1 MVTIWGALLGA
12 ILVNALSNGLGL
24 LGDQYLLDGRGIKGG
39 SDPGG
44 AGGLGGQ
51 TQRRRGMSQIT
62 LKTSASAEQ
71 TASSPLAW
79 LSRAG
84 FGVIIL
90 LAIALFGWANPV
102 FLTVDNWAN
111 LLQGSAILLIV
122 AMAMTLIVSAGAIDL
137 SVGVAL
143 DFGARLRPRR
153 PENLASAVAGRG
165 GLRSARRRAD
175 WPAQCLSDP
184 HLPDPP
190 LPRAT
195 LGTWFIA
202 SSAERIYTDGGGAI
216 AYRRMAPEYHDLAV
230 GNLGGIPTPV
240 AIVLAL
246 WLAAWLVTE
255 RTLWGKYVRAIG
267 QNSEAARIAG
277 IRDRLTMLG
286 VLVAASALCAVG
298 GVILSANLRQFTPLA
313 GQSYLMDAI
322 AAVFIGTAFTRL
334 GRVSILGTLGGV
346 LFLAIIDNGLNLM
359 GLNYLVKDAL
369 VGVILVV
376 APRPILLAGAP
387 APNAS
392 LNGRTMATFDAV
404 FVGLT
409 ILDIA
414 RAPGGGDPAARR
426 RRLY

>member
-1 MVTIWGALLGA
+1 
-12 ILVNALSNGLGL
+12 
-24 LGDQYLLDGRGIKGG
+24 
-39 SDPGG
+39 
-44 AGGLGGQ
+44 
-51 TQRRRGMSQIT
+51 MSQIT

-84 FGVIIL
+84 FGVITL

-143 DFGARLRPRR
+143 DFGAAFAL
-153 PENLASAVAGRG
+153 VA
-165 GLRSARRRAD
+165 LKT
-175 WPAQCLSDP
+175 W
-184 HLPDPP
+184 HLPWQAAVGCALLGGVLIGLLNAFLILICRIRPF
-190 LPRAT
+190 LAT

-286 VLVAASALCAVG
+286 VLVTASALCAVG
-298 GVILSANLRQFTPLA
+298 GVILSSNLRQFTPLA

-322 AAVFIGTAFTRL
+322 AAVFIGTAFNRL

-376 APRPILLAGAP
+376 ALAL
-387 APNAS
+387 S
-392 LNGRTMATFDAV
+392 FWQ
-404 FVGLT
+404 
-409 ILDIA
+409 A
-414 RAPGGGDPAARR
+414 RLRQTHR
-426 RRLY
+426 

>member
-1 MVTIWGALLGA
+1 
-12 ILVNALSNGLGL
+12 
-24 LGDQYLLDGRGIKGG
+24 
-39 SDPGG
+39 
-44 AGGLGGQ
+44 
-51 TQRRRGMSQIT
+51 MSQIT

-90 LAIALFGWANPV
+90 LAIALFGWSNPV

-137 SVGVAL
+137 SVLVAL
-143 DFGARLRPRR
+143 KTWHLPWQA
-153 PENLASAVAGRG
+153 AVGCALLG
-165 GLRSARRRAD
+165 GLLIGLLNAFLILICRIR
-175 WPAQCLSDP
+175 PFL
-184 HLPDPP
+184 
-190 LPRAT
+190 AT

-322 AAVFIGTAFTRL
+322 AAVFIGTAFNRL

-376 APRPILLAGAP
+376 ALAL
-387 APNAS
+387 S
-392 LNGRTMATFDAV
+392 FWQ
-404 FVGLT
+404 
-409 ILDIA
+409 A
-414 RAPGGGDPAARR
+414 RLRQTHR
-426 RRLY
+426 

>member
-1 MVTIWGALLGA
+1 
-12 ILVNALSNGLGL
+12 
-24 LGDQYLLDGRGIKGG
+24 
-39 SDPGG
+39 
-44 AGGLGGQ
+44 
-51 TQRRRGMSQIT
+51 MSQIT

-71 TASSPLAW
+71 TASSSLAW

-84 FGVIIL
+84 FGVITL

-143 DFGARLRPRR
+143 DFGA
-153 PENLASAVAGRG
+153 A
-165 GLRSARRRAD
+165 
-175 WPAQCLSDP
+175 W
-184 HLPDPP
+184 HLPWQAAVGCALLGGVLIGLLNAFLILICRIRPF
-190 LPRAT
+190 LAT

-286 VLVAASALCAVG
+286 VLVTASALCAVG

-376 APRPILLAGAP
+376 ALAL
-387 APNAS
+387 S
-392 LNGRTMATFDAV
+392 FWQ
-404 FVGLT
+404 
-409 ILDIA
+409 A
-414 RAPGGGDPAARR
+414 RLRQTHR
-426 RRLY
+426 

>member
-1 MVTIWGALLGA
+1 
-12 ILVNALSNGLGL
+12 
-24 LGDQYLLDGRGIKGG
+24 
-39 SDPGG
+39 
-44 AGGLGGQ
+44 
-51 TQRRRGMSQIT
+51 MSQIT

-84 FGVIIL
+84 FGVITL

-143 DFGARLRPRR
+143 DFGAAFAL
-153 PENLASAVAGRG
+153 VA
-165 GLRSARRRAD
+165 LKT
-175 WPAQCLSDP
+175 W
-184 HLPDPP
+184 HLPWQAAVGCALLGGVLIGLLNAFLILICRIRPF
-190 LPRAT
+190 LAT

-255 RTLWGKYVRAIG
+255 RTLWANLPRHRPEQRSGAYRRNTESPDHARRAG
-267 QNSEAARIAG
+267 
-277 IRDRLTMLG
+277 DRLG
-286 VLVAASALCAVG
+286 AL
-298 GVILSANLRQFTPLA
+298 
-313 GQSYLMDAI
+313 
-322 AAVFIGTAFTRL
+322 
-334 GRVSILGTLGGV
+334 
-346 LFLAIIDNGLNLM
+346 
-359 GLNYLVKDAL
+359 
-369 VGVILVV
+369 
-376 APRPILLAGAP
+376 
-387 APNAS
+387 
-392 LNGRTMATFDAV
+392 
-404 FVGLT
+404 
-409 ILDIA
+409 
-414 RAPGGGDPAARR
+414 RR
-426 RRLY
+426 RRGDPLRQPAAVYPAGRAVLPDGRHCGSIYRHCLYPSGPGQHPRHPRRRAVPCHY

>member
-1 MVTIWGALLGA
+1 
-12 ILVNALSNGLGL
+12 
-24 LGDQYLLDGRGIKGG
+24 
-39 SDPGG
+39 
-44 AGGLGGQ
+44 
-51 TQRRRGMSQIT
+51 MSQIT
-62 LKTSASAEQ
+62 LKTPATAEQ

-84 FGVIIL
+84 FGIITL

-143 DFGARLRPRR
+143 DFGAAFAL
-153 PENLASAVAGRG
+153 VA
-165 GLRSARRRAD
+165 LKT
-175 WPAQCLSDP
+175 W
-184 HLPDPP
+184 HLPWQAAVGCALLGGVLIGLLNAFLILICRIRPSSY
-190 LPRAT
+190 PRH
-195 LGTWFIA
+195 WFIA

-255 RTLWGKYVRAIG
+255 RTLWGKYIRAIG

-322 AAVFIGTAFTRL
+322 AAVFIGTAFNRL
-334 GRVSILGTLGGV
+334 GRVSIAGTLGGV

-376 APRPILLAGAP
+376 ALAL
-387 APNAS
+387 S
-392 LNGRTMATFDAV
+392 FWQ
-404 FVGLT
+404 
-409 ILDIA
+409 A
-414 RAPGGGDPAARR
+414 RLRQTHR
-426 RRLY
+426 

>member
-1 MVTIWGALLGA
+1 
-12 ILVNALSNGLGL
+12 
-24 LGDQYLLDGRGIKGG
+24 
-39 SDPGG
+39 
-44 AGGLGGQ
+44 
-51 TQRRRGMSQIT
+51 MSQIT

-84 FGVIIL
+84 FGVITL

-143 DFGARLRPRR
+143 DFGAAFAL
-153 PENLASAVAGRG
+153 VA
-165 GLRSARRRAD
+165 LKT
-175 WPAQCLSDP
+175 W
-184 HLPDPP
+184 HLPWQAAVGCALLGGVLIGLLNAFLILICRIRPF
-190 LPRAT
+190 LAT

-286 VLVAASALCAVG
+286 GL
-298 GVILSANLRQFTPLA
+298 ILSANLRQFTPLA

-376 APRPILLAGAP
+376 ALAL
-387 APNAS
+387 S
-392 LNGRTMATFDAV
+392 FWQ
-404 FVGLT
+404 
-409 ILDIA
+409 A
-414 RAPGGGDPAARR
+414 RLRQTHR
-426 RRLY
+426 

>member
-1 MVTIWGALLGA
+1 
-12 ILVNALSNGLGL
+12 
-24 LGDQYLLDGRGIKGG
+24 
-39 SDPGG
+39 
-44 AGGLGGQ
+44 
-51 TQRRRGMSQIT
+51 MSQIT

-71 TASSPLAW
+71 TASSSLAW

-84 FGVIIL
+84 FGVITL

-143 DFGARLRPRR
+143 DFGAAFAL
-153 PENLASAVAGRG
+153 VA
-165 GLRSARRRAD
+165 LKT
-175 WPAQCLSDP
+175 W
-184 HLPDPP
+184 HLPWQAAVGCALLGGVLIGLLNAFLILICRIRPF
-190 LPRAT
+190 LAT

-216 AYRRMAPEYHDLAV
+216 AYRRMAPEYHDGGGQPWWDPHAGSDRAGAVAGGLAGYRAHPV
-230 GNLGGIPTPV
+230 GQICPRHRPEQRSGAYRRDPRSPDH
-240 AIVLAL
+240 A
-246 WLAAWLVTE
+246 
-255 RTLWGKYVRAIG
+255 RRAG
-267 QNSEAARIAG
+267 
-277 IRDRLTMLG
+277 DRLG
-286 VLVAASALCAVG
+286 ALRRRR
-298 GVILSANLRQFTPLA
+298 VILSANLRQFTPLA

-376 APRPILLAGAP
+376 ALAL
-387 APNAS
+387 S
-392 LNGRTMATFDAV
+392 FWQ
-404 FVGLT
+404 
-409 ILDIA
+409 A
-414 RAPGGGDPAARR
+414 RLRQTHR
-426 RRLY
+426 

>member
-1 MVTIWGALLGA
+1 MGCALLGGVL
-12 ILVNALSNGLGL
+12 IGL
-24 LGDQYLLDGRGIKGG
+24 LNAFL
-39 SDPGG
+39 
-44 AGGLGGQ
+44 
-51 TQRRRGMSQIT
+51 
-62 LKTSASAEQ
+62 
-71 TASSPLAW
+71 
-79 LSRAG
+79 
-84 FGVIIL
+84 IL
-90 LAIALFGWANPV
+90 ICRIRP
-102 FLTVDNWAN
+102 FL
-111 LLQGSAILLIV
+111 
-122 AMAMTLIVSAGAIDL
+122 
-137 SVGVAL
+137 
-143 DFGARLRPRR
+143 
-153 PENLASAVAGRG
+153 
-165 GLRSARRRAD
+165 
-175 WPAQCLSDP
+175 
-184 HLPDPP
+184 
-190 LPRAT
+190 AT

-286 VLVAASALCAVG
+286 VLVTASALCAVG

-376 APRPILLAGAP
+376 TLAL
-387 APNAS
+387 S
-392 LNGRTMATFDAV
+392 FWQ
-404 FVGLT
+404 
-409 ILDIA
+409 A
-414 RAPGGGDPAARR
+414 RLRQTHR
-426 RRLY
+426 